1 MVYKDVQTSSFVVIF
16 LTDSN
21 LLISMGTNLAIYL
34 PIKTG
39 VPQESVLGPLL
50 FLIYIND
57 LLFVSNVFDMLM
69 YADDTT
75 LY

>member
-1 MVYKDVQTSSFVVIF
+1 MMYKDVQTSSFVVIF

-39 VPQESVLGPLL
+39 VPQESVLGPPLL
-50 FLIYIND
+50 LIYIND

-69 YADDTT
+69 HADDTT